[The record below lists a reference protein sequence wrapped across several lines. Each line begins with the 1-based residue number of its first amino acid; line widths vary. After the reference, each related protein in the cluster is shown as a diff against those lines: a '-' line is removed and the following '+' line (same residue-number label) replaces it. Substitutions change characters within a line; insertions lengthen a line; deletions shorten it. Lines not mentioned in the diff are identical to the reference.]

1 MPRPERI
8 RRIVKRR
15 LVKTPAGKRPV
26 KHASAPSAPTVR
38 QINPLV
44 VYFGQQHSHSVPFFK
59 KHFGERWHKVLMSE
73 SPHCLLYKGDETL
86 YREYLSFSWQYHQ
99 IPMTK
104 ADEWIAKKRILFDD
118 IKKSGIQE
126 PVRVFQDRQRRYYC
140 MDGNHR
146 LSSAIA
152 LGHKTVPCRVLSF
165 REYLSEFCK
174 TNTKYGT
181 GTMEGKPY
189 QTFYDTKGRV
199 VFEGRRS
206 DILKRHALISKHV
219 DFHSKTVLD
228 LGGNYGNA
236 SNLALGSGAS
246 QVHVVDYDKHVIGAA
261 VTLGVLVEAS
271 GARVRRRVLFLHHRT
286 RKAVGEPMPHDPRQ
300 GKKCACVRDARRPL
314 DGARD

>member
-1 MPRPERI
+1 
-8 RRIVKRR
+8 
-15 LVKTPAGKRPV
+15 
-26 KHASAPSAPTVR
+26 
-38 QINPLV
+38 
-44 VYFGQQHSHSVPFFK
+44 
-59 KHFGERWHKVLMSE
+59 MSE
-73 SPHCLLYKGDETL
+73 SPHCVMYKGDEAL

-104 ADEWIAKKRILFDD
+104 ADEWIAKKKILFNE
-118 IKKSGIQE
+118 IKNSGIEE
-126 PVRVFQDRQRRYYC
+126 PVRVFQDRQGRYYY

-146 LSSAIA
+146 LSAAIA

-181 GTMEGKPY
+181 GTLEGKPY
-189 QTFYDTKGRV
+189 QTFYDTKGCA

-206 DILKRHALISKHV
+206 DILKRHALITKHV
-219 DFHSKTVLD
+219 DFRGKTVLD

-271 GARVRRRVLFLHHRT
+271 GANYYVHNLQNYLTAAPECDVGFCFSITAHVKQLENLCRTIRDKVKSVLVYETHEGHSMEPEIKALFSRVEKIGAL
-286 RKAVGEPMPHDPRQ
+286 GSRQ
-300 GKKCACVRDARRPL
+300 LYVCHK
-314 DGARD
+314 